1 MEEQYYR
8 KEKSKLKVWMYKT
21 LRKKSVLVS
30 LLIGLPVLSF
40 MLFSNK
46 GILQRLSLES
56 DKKAAAEKYK
66 HIQIEQQR
74 LIKELK
80 ALDNDPKA
88 IEQVAREKFGMIKE
102 GETVYKIK
110 RAQP

>member
-8 KEKSKLKVWMYKT
+8 KEKSKFKPWLYKI
-21 LRKKSVLVS
+21 LRKKTVLFS

-46 GILQRLSLES
+46 GIIQRLSLES
-56 DKKAAAEKYK
+56 DKKAVQAKLK
-66 HIQIEQQR
+66 QIQFEQQK
-74 LIKELK
+74 LLKELK
-80 ALDNDPKA
+80 ALEDDPKA
-88 IEQVAREKFGMIKE
+88 IEKVAREKFGMIKD

-110 RAQP
+110 KAQP